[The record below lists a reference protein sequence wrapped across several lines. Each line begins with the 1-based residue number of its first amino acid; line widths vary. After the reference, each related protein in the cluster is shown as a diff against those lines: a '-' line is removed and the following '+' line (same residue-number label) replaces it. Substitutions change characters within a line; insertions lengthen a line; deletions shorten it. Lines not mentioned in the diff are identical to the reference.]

1 MWLLIYYKSKSDG
14 LKHCELTYLKISHR
28 YSGVYI
34 ILLNTVYSGVNHGCF
49 FVCVCVLTAQMF
61 LKRNTKE
68 HQNVITPDTLIRK
81 KNILNIIRLSFM
93 VTKTILIK
101 RK

>member
-1 MWLLIYYKSKSDG
+1 M
-14 LKHCELTYLKISHR
+14 
-28 YSGVYI
+28 V
-34 ILLNTVYSGVNHGCF
+34 VF
-49 FVCVCVLTAQMF
+49 FYVCVLTAQMF